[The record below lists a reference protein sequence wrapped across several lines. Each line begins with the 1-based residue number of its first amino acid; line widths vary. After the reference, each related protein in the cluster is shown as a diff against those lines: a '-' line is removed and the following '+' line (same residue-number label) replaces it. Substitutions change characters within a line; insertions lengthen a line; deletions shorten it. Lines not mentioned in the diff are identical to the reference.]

1 MSMTKATTA
10 VTTTP
15 TIVVFDL
22 GGVLFDWNPDY
33 LYRKLIADEAE
44 RKWFLANI
52 CNGEWNVQQDGGR
65 SLSEATAVLSARH
78 PDHAEL
84 ISAFY
89 ARWTEMLG
97 GTLAGGMAIFEALES
112 AGVPLYALTNWSAE
126 TFPYARNTHPFQPV
140 LQRFKHVLVSGEEKL
155 IKPDARIYQ
164 RMLERIRMHYPAAQA
179 EHLIFI
185 DDAQRNVEAARAL
198 GWRAIH
204 HTDPAATAAQLRNW
218 GLPA

>member
-1 MSMTKATTA
+1 MVNTATT
-10 VTTTP
+10 TTATP

-78 PDHAEL
+78 PDHAHL
-84 ISAFY
+84 IGAFY

-126 TFPYARNTHPFQPV
+126 TFPYARNNHPFQPV
-140 LQRFKHVLVSGEEKL
+140 LQRFKDVLVSGEEKL

-164 RMLERIRMHYPAAQA
+164 RMLERIRKHYPTAQA
-179 EHLIFI
+179 EHLVFI
-185 DDAQRNVEAARAL
+185 DDVQHNVDAARTL

>member
-1 MSMTKATTA
+1 MTKA
-10 VTTTP
+10 TTTP

-33 LYRKLIADEAE
+33 LYRKLIADEAV
-44 RKWFLANI
+44 RKWFLANV

-78 PDHAEL
+78 PDHALL
-84 ISAFY
+84 IGAFY

-140 LQRFKHVLVSGEEKL
+140 LQRFKDVLVSGEEKL

-164 RMLERIRMHYPAAQA
+164 RMLERIRKHYPAAQA
-179 EHLIFI
+179 EHLVFI

>member
-1 MSMTKATTA
+1 MATAKTA
-10 VTTTP
+10 ATP

-52 CNGEWNVQQDGGR
+52 CNGEWNLQQDGGR
-65 SLSEATAVLSARH
+65 PLSEATATLSERH
-78 PDHAEL
+78 PGHAQL
-84 ISAFY
+84 IHAFY
-89 ARWTEMLG
+89 ARWTEMLN
-97 GTLAGGMAIFEALES
+97 GTLAEGMAIFEALET

-126 TFPYARNTHPFQPV
+126 TFPYARKTHPFQPV
-140 LQRFKHVLVSGEEKL
+140 LQRFKDVLVSGEEKL
-155 IKPDARIYQ
+155 VKPDARIYQ
-164 RMLERIRMHYPAAQA
+164 RMLERIRKHYPGAQA
-179 EHLIFI
+179 EHLVFI
-185 DDAQRNVEAARAL
+185 DDVQRNADAARAL

-204 HTDPAATAAQLRNW
+204 HTSPESTAAQLRAW

>member
-1 MSMTKATTA
+1 MTHAA
-10 VTTTP
+10 P

-22 GGVLFDWNPDY
+22 GGVLIDWNPDY
-33 LYRKLIADEAE
+33 LFRKLITNETE

-52 CNGEWNVQQDGGR
+52 CSGEWNLQQDAGR
-65 SLSEATAVLSARH
+65 PLSEATAILSAEH

-84 ISAFY
+84 IEAFY

-97 GTLAGGMAIFEALES
+97 GALAEGVAIFEALET
-112 AGVPLYALTNWSAE
+112 AGVPLFALTNWSGE
-126 TFPYARNTHPFQPV
+126 TFPYAWNNYPF
-140 LQRFKHVLVSGEEKL
+140 LQRFKDVLVSGDEKL

-164 RMLERIRMHYPAAQA
+164 RMLERIRKHYPDAQPQQ
-179 EHLIFI
+179 LVFI
-185 DDAQRNVEAARAL
+185 DDVLRNVDAARAL

-204 HTDPAATAAQLRNW
+204 HTSPELTAAQLRAW

>member
-1 MSMTKATTA
+1 MATANTAGTTA
-10 VTTTP
+10 ATP

-52 CNGEWNVQQDGGR
+52 CNGEWNLQQDGGR
-65 SLSEATAVLSARH
+65 ALDEATATLSERH
-78 PDHAEL
+78 PEHAQL
-84 ISAFY
+84 IHAFY
-89 ARWTEMLG
+89 ARWTEMLN
-97 GTLAGGMAIFEALES
+97 GTLAEGVAIFDALDT

-126 TFPYARNTHPFQPV
+126 TFPYARGNHPFQSV
-140 LQRFKHVLVSGEEKL
+140 LQRFKDVLVSGEEKL
-155 IKPDARIYQ
+155 IKPDPRIYQ
-164 RMLERIRMHYPAAQA
+164 RMLERIRKHYPGAQVQ
-179 EHLIFI
+179 HLVFI
-185 DDAQRNVEAARAL
+185 DDVQRNAEAARAL

-204 HTDPAATAAQLRNW
+204 HTSPASTAAQLRAW

>member
-1 MSMTKATTA
+1 MTKATTA
-10 VTTTP
+10 VTTPP

-33 LYRKLIADEAE
+33 LYRKLIADEAK
-44 RKWFLANI
+44 RKWFLANV

-65 SLSEATAVLSARH
+65 SLSEATTVLSARH
-78 PDHAEL
+78 PDHAQL

-112 AGVPLYALTNWSAE
+112 ASVPLYALTNWSAE

-140 LQRFKHVLVSGEEKL
+140 LQRFKDVLVSGEEKL

-164 RMLERIRMHYPAAQA
+164 RMLERIRKHYPAAQA

>member
-1 MSMTKATTA
+1 MTSMTNAP
-10 VTTTP
+10 P

-33 LYRKLIADEAE
+33 LFRKLIADESE

-52 CNGEWNVQQDGGR
+52 CNSEWNLQQDAGR
-65 SLSEATAVLSARH
+65 PLSEATASLSARH
-78 PDHAEL
+78 PDHAHL
-84 ISAFY
+84 IHAFY

-97 GTLAGGMAIFEALES
+97 GTLAEGMAIFEALET
-112 AGVPLYALTNWSAE
+112 AGVPLYALTNWSGE
-126 TFPYARNTHPFQPV
+126 TFPYARDNYPF
-140 LQRFKHVLVSGEEKL
+140 LRRFKDVLVSGDEKL

-164 RMLERIRMHYPAAQA
+164 RMLERIRKHYPDAQP
-179 EHLIFI
+179 EQLVFI
-185 DDAQRNVEAARAL
+185 DDVRKNVDAAQAL

-204 HTDPAATAAQLRNW
+204 HTDPAATAAQLRSW

>member
-1 MSMTKATTA
+1 MTKATTA

-44 RKWFLANI
+44 RKWFLANV

-65 SLSEATAVLSARH
+65 SLSEATAMLSARH

-112 AGVPLYALTNWSAE
+112 ASVPLYALTNWSAE

-140 LQRFKHVLVSGEEKL
+140 LQRFKDVLVSGEEKL

-164 RMLERIRMHYPAAQA
+164 RMLERIRKHYPAAQA
-179 EHLIFI
+179 EHLVFI

-204 HTDPAATAAQLRNW
+204 HTDPAVTATQLRKW